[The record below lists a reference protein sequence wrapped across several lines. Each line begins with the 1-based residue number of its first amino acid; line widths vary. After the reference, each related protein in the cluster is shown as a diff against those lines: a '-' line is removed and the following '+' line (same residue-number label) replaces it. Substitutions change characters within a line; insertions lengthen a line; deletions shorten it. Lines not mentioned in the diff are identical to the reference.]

1 MTAFPAQV
9 SKAMQ
14 SAKMLGRSK
23 TEDHRLAIAAAQR
36 RRHAACRVLRAVEE
50 VRTAEAACH
59 AKPPPG
65 LVLLGLPARKCRC
78 GLQKS
83 RLIHYCRMT
92 WYLMA
97 TGPPDADVQ

>member
-23 TEDHRLAIAAAQR
+23 TEDHRLAIAVAQR

-50 VRTAEAACH
+50 VRTVEAACH
-59 AKPPPG
+59 AEPPPR
-65 LVLLGLPARKCRC
+65 LVLLGLPARKCC
-78 GLQKS
+78 YGLQKP
-83 RLIHYCRMT
+83 RLIHCCRVAWHLVT
-92 WYLMA
+92 A
-97 TGPPDADVQ
+97 GPPDADVQ